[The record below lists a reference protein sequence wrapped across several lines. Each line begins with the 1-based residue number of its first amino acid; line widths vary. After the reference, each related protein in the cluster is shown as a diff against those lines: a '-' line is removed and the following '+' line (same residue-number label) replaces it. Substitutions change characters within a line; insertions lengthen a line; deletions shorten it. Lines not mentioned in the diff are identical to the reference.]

1 MLRNLQLD
9 CCNTSEVVSM
19 IFDAFNDI
27 YEDSM
32 EGAIALLQIVLGCVG
47 VVLCAVAGVLL

>member
-1 MLRNLQLD
+1 LD
-9 CCNTSEVVSM
+9 CCNTSEVETM

-32 EGAIALLQIVLGCVG
+32 EGVIALLQIVLGCVG

>member
-1 MLRNLQLD
+1 
-9 CCNTSEVVSM
+9 M
-19 IFDAFNDI
+19 ILDAFNDI

-32 EGAIALLQIVLGCVG
+32 EGVIALLQIVLGCVG